1 MFESPASQSD
11 RWRHWF
17 AVFLSSGVVL
27 LIAAGALVTSK
38 QAGLAVPDWPLS
50 YGGLNPPRWWEIEN
64 VRAEHGHRLIAG
76 TVALL
81 TTTLAVWLG
90 RREERRWVR
99 RVGYLAVAAVLAQ
112 AALGGI
118 TVLFFLPT
126 AVSVSHAALA
136 ELFLCLV
143 VTLAVTTSTAWRQ
156 TRGGVEAPAGLTA
169 TTRLATM
176 TSVLVFVQILL
187 GAVMR
192 HSGAG
197 LAIPDFPLAFGRLIP
212 PSFDFPIAIH
222 FSHRVGALT
231 VAAAVLWLATRILRT
246 AGGRRSLWIP
256 ASAMGLLVGLQV
268 TLGALVVLT
277 GKAVVPNTAHVATG
291 ATLLAISVVL
301 SLFSWR
307 WTWSAPAKAGAVGV
321 LAQPELSGGTV

>member
-1 MFESPASQSD
+1 M
-11 RWRHWF
+11 
-17 AVFLSSGVVL
+17 
-27 LIAAGALVTSK
+27 
-38 QAGLAVPDWPLS
+38 
-50 YGGLNPPRWWEIEN
+50 
-64 VRAEHGHRLIAG
+64 
-76 TVALL
+76 
-81 TTTLAVWLG
+81 
-90 RREERRWVR
+90 
-99 RVGYLAVAAVLAQ
+99 
-112 AALGGI
+112 
-118 TVLFFLPT
+118 
-126 AVSVSHAALA
+126 SHAALA

-143 VTLAVTTSTAWRQ
+143 VTLAVITSTAWRQ
-156 TRGGVEAPAGLTA
+156 TRGGVEAPAGLAATA
-169 TTRLATM
+169 RLATM
-176 TSVLVFVQILL
+176 TSVLVFAQILL

-291 ATLLAISVVL
+291 AILLAMSVVL

-307 WTWSAPAKAGAVGV
+307 WTWLATAKAGAVAV
-321 LAQPELSGGTV
+321 LAQPELSGGRV